1 MAPRNH
7 PGIAGLESVR
17 CAPLLAGTEV
27 LVELFDDDP
36 MREACL
42 FDDEA
47 AGG

>member
-1 MAPRNH
+1 M
-7 PGIAGLESVR
+7 ESVR